1 MAQINVNLLFRGGW
15 GALEAV
21 FINSPY
27 ISLLGKDCKT
37 GVNAPHPPRIC
48 FDGVLS

>member
-1 MAQINVNLLFRGGW
+1 MAQININLSLRGGW

-27 ISLLGKDCKT
+27 ISFLGKDCKT
-37 GVNAPHPPRIC
+37 GVNTPHVPWIC
-48 FDGVLS
+48 FDGVLR

>member
-1 MAQINVNLLFRGGW
+1 MAQINVNLSFWGGW

-27 ISLLGKDCKT
+27 ISLLEKDCKT
-37 GVNAPHPPRIC
+37 GVNAPHVPRIY
-48 FDGVLS
+48 FEGVLS

>member
-1 MAQINVNLLFRGGW
+1 MAQINVNLSSRGGW

-21 FINSPY
+21 FINSSY

-37 GVNAPHPPRIC
+37 GLNAPHVPRIC

>member
-1 MAQINVNLLFRGGW
+1 MKQFNVNQS
-15 GALEAV
+15 ALDTLDTFGAV

-37 GVNAPHPPRIC
+37 GVNASNVSTKLLGLS
-48 FDGVLS
+48 DG

>member
-1 MAQINVNLLFRGGW
+1 MAQINVNLSFRGGW
-15 GALEAV
+15 GALQAV

-37 GVNAPHPPRIC
+37 GVNAPHVPQIW

>member
-1 MAQINVNLLFRGGW
+1 MAHINVDQFNGGTW

-37 GVNAPHPPRIC
+37 RVNAPHVPRIC
-48 FDGVLS
+48 IDGVHS

>member
-1 MAQINVNLLFRGGW
+1 MAHINTHQFNGGTW

-37 GVNAPHPPRIC
+37 GVNAPHPPPTC
-48 FDGVLS
+48 FIGVMP